1 MAAGKEQSIVI
12 KKIKKVQG
20 GHHGGAWKVA
30 YADFVTAMMAFFL
43 LLWLLSST
51 SEAQK
56 EGIADYFT
64 PTTVIGSGT
73 GLGAG
78 GGTTSTPDGT
88 NVSNKSPLS
97 LVTGGSPAGPGKQTK
112 ESLIEADVEQAEF
125 DKTEEQIK
133 QAMEDPEMKDL
144 AQNVLIKITPEGLQI
159 DVVDSDK
166 HPMFTPGTANLSP
179 FGQEILGKLSK
190 IIERLPNYLAISGHT
205 DAEPLN
211 ARGGTYT
218 NWELSAERA
227 NTARRYINTK
237 SISEERILR
246 VLGRASTELLFPE
259 DPLSPRNR
267 RVTLLLLKG
276 QHWAG
281 SNYMQNRPG
290 SLLSAPKFD
299 EGLLRKKQ

>member
-1 MAAGKEQSIVI
+1 MAAGKEPTIII

-43 LLWLLSST
+43 LLWLLAST

-73 GLGAG
+73 GTGSG

-88 NVSNKSPLS
+88 DKSDKTPLA
-97 LVTGGSPAGPGKQTK
+97 LITGGAPAGPGKQRT
-112 ESLIEADVEQAEF
+112 ESLIEADAEQAEF
-125 DKTEEQIK
+125 DNTEEQLK

-159 DVVDSDK
+159 DVLDSDK
-166 HPMFTPGTANLSP
+166 HPMFNAGTANLSP
-179 FGQEILGKLSK
+179 FGQTILAKISK
-190 IIERLPNYLAISGHT
+190 IIERLPNYIAISGHT

-211 ARGGTYT
+211 ARGGSYT

-227 NTARRYINTK
+227 NTARRFISTK
-237 SISEERILR
+237 GIHEERIQR
-246 VLGRASTELLFPE
+246 VLGRAATELLFPE
-259 DPLSPRNR
+259 DKLSPMNR
-267 RVTLLLLKG
+267 RVTLLLLRG
-276 QHWAG
+276 NHWSG
-281 SNYMQNRPG
+281 SKYWENTPK
-290 SLLSAPKFD
+290 SLISTDKVSD
-299 EGLLRKKQ
+299 GLLRKK